1 LLKGGVFVTDS
12 GFVLADI
19 DKLVQFEKKSEEAIE
34 EFDAIKKEF
43 ERINETLLSKWKG
56 EGADAYRQ
64 ETDNILAN
72 IGGIRDVLDAINNG
86 AVKAIKESYLKLDEE
101 LGKFNRNPHVD
112 REDG

>member
-1 LLKGGVFVTDS
+1 
-12 GFVLADI
+12 
-19 DKLVQFEKKSEEAIE
+19 
-34 EFDAIKKEF
+34 
-43 ERINETLLSKWKG
+43 LLSKWKG

-101 LGKFNRNPHVD
+101 LGNLTETPMWTGKMVNVILSK
-112 REDG
+112 GGKGYLYA